1 MTSVSYFMEIVG
13 SGLSCSTSMEQNQVI
28 KETKPEKN
36 SLMHFC
42 SASIVRVEVLF
53 LHLVSPYDVS
63 LCISRNNSVTE
74 SKRTV
79 MSGMGPGRLTF
90 VLYLHVG
97 EEKGKKF
104 VYSLVWVSW
113 SNGFV

>member
-1 MTSVSYFMEIVG
+1 MV
-13 SGLSCSTSMEQNQVI
+13 QNQVI

-42 SASIVRVEVLF
+42 SVSIVRVEVLF
-53 LHLVSPYDVS
+53 LHLVSPRDVS
-63 LCISRNNSVTE
+63 LCISKNNSVTE
-74 SKRTV
+74 SKQTV
-79 MSGMGPGRLTF
+79 MSGMGPDRLTI
-90 VLYLHVG
+90 VLYLYVE
-97 EEKGKKF
+97 EEKGRKF